1 METSWFKPMWEF
13 NHVLLGFL
21 IKDKLAS
28 LRECLVTSS
37 GRHESEESISIL
49 NQLIV
54 HSQGIQRFKVMSE
67 SNILQNF
74 LKVGYLSLAYL
85 FRIQLIFLIES
96 DAIKLCL
103 ILLALIE
110 VIIK

>member
-54 HSQGIQRFKVMSE
+54 HS
-67 SNILQNF
+67 
-74 LKVGYLSLAYL
+74 LAYL